1 LITLEE
7 GLQPGR
13 DASRVGLVSLVPRVA
28 LRCPDEAAAALGISP
43 DFFDQHIRPDL
54 KLIRR
59 GRLVLVSVAELTGW
73 IARSECRVFD
83 S

>member
-1 LITLEE
+1 LKE
-7 GLQPGR
+7 GRSAEGA
-13 DASRVGLVSLVPRVA
+13 ASRVGVVSPVPRVA
-28 LRCPDEAAAALGISP
+28 VRCPDEAAAALGVSP

-59 GRLVLVSVAELTGW
+59 GRLVLVSVIELSRWT
-73 IARSECRVFD
+73 ARSESGIFD